1 MGFVLLMLQV
11 GGELVESLVL
21 EDEADSIVL
30 VISFAIP
37 VVAFEFSAI
46 QHFSVKYVSASL
58 CILLRLKLDLHG
70 SLWMGFI
77 ESDSL
82 YLSNL
87 LYFLLYLLFK
97 PFDFR
102 VVLSNLWSKYVFDDD
117 NFKALSSLLVL
128 FVLD

>member
-46 QHFSVKYVSASL
+46 EHFSVKYVSASL

-102 VVLSNLWSKYVFDDD
+102 VVFIQFLWVLLFFYD
-117 NFKALSSLLVL
+117 NFYAPNTL
-128 FVLD
+128 